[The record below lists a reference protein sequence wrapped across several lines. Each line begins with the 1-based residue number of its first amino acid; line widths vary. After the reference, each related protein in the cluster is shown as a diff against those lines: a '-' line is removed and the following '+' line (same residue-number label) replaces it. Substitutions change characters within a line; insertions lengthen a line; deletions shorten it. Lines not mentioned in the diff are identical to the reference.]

1 MCLST
6 VYKNTMTPDAVA
18 MRNVM
23 AIECKDG
30 QVILTDLMERQV
42 AIEGTLE
49 MANLVDGIAIVKE
62 IIPEENKVI
71 LGDLKSL
78 ERTEMRL
85 KDWNIISPEMLLDKE
100 DVIVKIRYRKQANRC
115 TVTLM
120 PDHTLQVSLHEP
132 LTAIASGQA
141 AAFYRDD
148 VVLGGG
154 III

>member
-6 VYKNTMTPDAVA
+6 VYKNTKTPEAVA

-62 IIPEENKVI
+62 NIP
-71 LGDLKSL
+71 
-78 ERTEMRL
+78 
-85 KDWNIISPEMLLDKE
+85 
-100 DVIVKIRYRKQANRC
+100 A
-115 TVTLM
+115 
-120 PDHTLQVSLHEP
+120 
-132 LTAIASGQA
+132 
-141 AAFYRDD
+141 
-148 VVLGGG
+148 
-154 III
+154 